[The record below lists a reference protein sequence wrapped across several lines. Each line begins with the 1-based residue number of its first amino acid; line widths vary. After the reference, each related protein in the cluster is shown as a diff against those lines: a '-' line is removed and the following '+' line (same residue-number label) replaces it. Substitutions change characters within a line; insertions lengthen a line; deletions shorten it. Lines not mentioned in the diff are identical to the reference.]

1 MIVSTII
8 EAVVLRL
15 NEDGSRALGDLNNRY
30 NNLKN
35 QDSNFTAA
43 YIYMNYS
50 YPNYLAQYLSII
62 DGNIWFI
69 VFEGFLTA
77 LCFSALYFQNTI
89 EIISIGLINICLLL
103 FGSIQTYQ
111 SFKWIRRINL
121 QIDLDFN
128 RYMTTPTDLA
138 NLHLPMTV
146 LYAEIVQLAFL
157 VLFVAASIFFGYKL
171 YGEFGWNIYKKI
183 GAGINTQSMY
193 RTYLIFLLLTKVDF
207 FLLSGFQILNLIF
220 LYGDAAHNIH
230 TIIIQSVFVA
240 IVIPTLGLGLWG
252 VRSENKVAL
261 LIYAIC
267 SVATIVNFLYIL
279 ASFIVQRDESLLTFL
294 DILGITL
301 IIMSLVTAYLAYNN
315 FGEGL
320 KLHFQRKQ
328 YEGIGNPEEKGRF
341 PIDD

>member
-1 MIVSTII
+1 MELRRKITRII
-8 EAVVLRL
+8 ENLCRWWCFNQVFCALL
-15 NEDGSRALGDLNNRY
+15 DALGRGPVPTSAELDAVILV
-30 NNLKN
+30 
-35 QDSNFTAA
+35 A
-43 YIYMNYS
+43 YW
-50 YPNYLAQYLSII
+50 LT
-62 DGNIWFI
+62 DG
-69 VFEGFLTA
+69 
-77 LCFSALYFQNTI
+77 NTI

-183 GAGINTQSMY
+183 GAGINTQY
-193 RTYLIFLLLTKVDF
+193 
-207 FLLSGFQILNLIF
+207 
-220 LYGDAAHNIH
+220 AAHNIH

-315 FGEGL
+315 F
-320 KLHFQRKQ
+320 
-328 YEGIGNPEEKGRF
+328 
-341 PIDD
+341 

>member
-1 MIVSTII
+1 MSATFVKISKKLWSRISESRWTILYISFAVCQMIVSIII

-30 NNLKN
+30 NNLRN
-35 QDSNFTAA
+35 QQNFTAQF
-43 YIYMNYS
+43 IYMNYS
-50 YPNYLAQYLSII
+50 YPSYLAQYLSII

-77 LCFSALYFQNTI
+77 LCLSANTI

-111 SFKWIRRINL
+111 SFKWISRINL
-121 QIDLDFN
+121 QIDLDFFS
-128 RYMTTPTDLA
+128 YMSPTDLA
-138 NLHLPMTV
+138 NLHLPNTV

-183 GAGINTQSMY
+183 GAGINTQ
-193 RTYLIFLLLTKVDF
+193 
-207 FLLSGFQILNLIF
+207 
-220 LYGDAAHNIH
+220 DAAHNIH

-240 IVIPTLGLGLWG
+240 IVIPTLGLGLW
-252 VRSENKVAL
+252 V
-261 LIYAIC
+261 
-267 SVATIVNFLYIL
+267 
-279 ASFIVQRDESLLTFL
+279 
-294 DILGITL
+294 
-301 IIMSLVTAYLAYNN
+301 
-315 FGEGL
+315 
-320 KLHFQRKQ
+320 QRKQ